1 VKAIWPRDAPHCR
14 NTFLEITIG
23 GPVSISGGTE
33 LGYYGTV
40 RNKNSET
47 NEKGSGEIIW
57 PYTHYIFI
65 AGP

>member
-1 VKAIWPRDAPHCR
+1 MKAIWPRDAPHCR

-47 NEKGSGEIIW
+47 NEKGSGEII
-57 PYTHYIFI
+57 
-65 AGP
+65 